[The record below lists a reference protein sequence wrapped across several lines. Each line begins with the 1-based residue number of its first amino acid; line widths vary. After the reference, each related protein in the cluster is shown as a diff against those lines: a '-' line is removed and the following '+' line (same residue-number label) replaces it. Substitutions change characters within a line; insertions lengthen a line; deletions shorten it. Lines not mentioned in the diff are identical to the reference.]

1 MEQNDRLEMLGIS
14 GATGIVGRLY
24 DPYSE
29 LVVGHVGKKVADNR
43 PLKSLYIRHRSEE
56 RYRLFTPFS
65 ETLSYEDAA
74 LSPTGPFI
82 FVNIFEALV
91 EDGKFGGGY
100 DWHSL
105 QKIDLPSG
113 KIISELKD
121 GELEPRFGHRSPWV
135 ADIVGVD
142 KDGETIFVSLA
153 IPQEKKEAMQRYC
166 LAKLHPAQRQYEV
179 ITELSGG

>member
-1 MEQNDRLEMLGIS
+1 M
-14 GATGIVGRLY
+14 
-24 DPYSE
+24 
-29 LVVGHVGKKVADNR
+29 
-43 PLKSLYIRHRSEE
+43 
-56 RYRLFTPFS
+56 
-65 ETLSYEDAA
+65 
-74 LSPTGPFI
+74 
-82 FVNIFEALV
+82 ALV
-91 EDGKFGGGY
+91 A
-100 DWHSL
+100 
-105 QKIDLPSG
+105 KILCSKKRTSQI

-179 ITELSGG
+179 ITELSGGYL